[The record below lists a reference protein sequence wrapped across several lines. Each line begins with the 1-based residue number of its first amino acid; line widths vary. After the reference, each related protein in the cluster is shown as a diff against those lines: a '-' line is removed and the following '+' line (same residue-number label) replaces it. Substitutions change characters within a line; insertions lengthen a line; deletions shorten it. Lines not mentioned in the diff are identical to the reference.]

1 MPDEVTLEVTTIE
14 ENVTVETTAGDV
26 VEIQVLAP
34 TGAAATITVGT
45 TTTLAPGSSATVAN
59 AGTSSAAVF
68 NFGIP
73 TGATGATGPAGPNS
87 VTSATTSNGTANLTL
102 NNVSTVSFTAGNSS
116 TTSGEIT
123 IFTNGP
129 VFQWR
134 SDTVEY
140 GERGFTFLTTDITS
154 EVNYTL
160 PNATGTIALTTS
172 NVATAT
178 ALQNS
183 RNIFGIAFNGTANV
197 AGDATNTGHFA
208 SIPTGGQAGHFVTL
222 NGTAPTVVAG
232 RSAWWSDGSGNP
244 SFRNGTGTAVTL
256 VKSSDLGT
264 NVATFLATPISANLA
279 SAVTDETGSGSLV
292 FATSPTLTTP
302 MINSATIGTAATF
315 NATSYTYGTGAAAA
329 MNQSLGTSSVD
340 SRISSLFAVPF
351 QFAQDG
357 FFGRW
362 LTASGNNSFNW
373 ILVGTATNW
382 SEAAFNASGFLGG
395 VNLMVNNA
403 AFFYYIA
410 PCAAASIANFNGV
423 VYDQVFN
430 INTSIAAENIFIGIR
445 NAASSTAEVG
455 RRGLYYEAGVDTNWQ
470 LLHETSAGVKTKV
483 DTGKSVTLNQIVRV
497 TIKFVSA
504 TQTDMIIATST
515 STTPVTV
522 SATSG
527 FSCTGSLG
535 LGFWLQSTTANNK
548 YISPMRSTLA
558 WPTSTL

>member
-34 TGAAATITVGT
+34 
-45 TTTLAPGSSATVAN
+45 
-59 AGTSSAAVF
+59 
-68 NFGIP
+68 
-73 TGATGATGPAGPNS
+73 TGATGPAGPNS

-183 RNIFGIAFNGTANV
+183 RNIFGITFNGTANV

-264 NVATFLATPISANLA
+264 NVATFLATPTSANLA
-279 SAVTDETGSGSLV
+279 SALTDENGTGGGFVRAEGATL
-292 FATSPTLTTP
+292 TSPALVGPVNLTSQDASTADRVMTRALGDARHGVIASVVLPSTQIVTNSTTLTGVTGGSVTLAEGTWHIRCCLMVDAVNTTPGIKADINISGLGVNVTGKTYISGFSSIVTLTTQNP
-302 MINSATIGTAATF
+302 VI
-315 NATSYTYGTGAAAA
+315 
-329 MNQSLGTSSVD
+329 
-340 SRISSLFAVPF
+340 
-351 QFAQDG
+351 
-357 FFGRW
+357 
-362 LTASGNNSFNW
+362 
-373 ILVGTATNW
+373 
-382 SEAAFNASGFLGG
+382 
-395 VNLMVNNA
+395 
-403 AFFYYIA
+403 
-410 PCAAASIANFNGV
+410 GV
-423 VYDQVFN
+423 VSN
-430 INTSIAAENIFIGIR
+430 LCSLN
-445 NAASSTAEVG
+445 
-455 RRGLYYEAGVDTNWQ
+455 EAGVTYRNI
-470 LLHETSAGVKTKV
+470 EFSGI
-483 DTGKSVTLNQIVRV
+483 IV
-497 TIKFVSA
+497 
-504 TQTDMIIATST
+504 
-515 STTPVTV
+515 
-522 SATSG
+522 
-527 FSCTGSLG
+527 L
-535 LGFWLQSTTANNK
+535 
-548 YISPMRSTLA
+548 
-558 WPTSTL
+558 PTSRTLQMRLAQRTSSADAVSIWGGSHFVATRIA